1 MGAPGGNS
9 GRHARARPANPN
21 LIIPQPARFVN
32 RQFQQKKSEF
42 SFAFF
47 NHLFGTFAASP
58 DTVGTFITPLTG
70 AKDFFRMFDRNIT
83 FIKPFFNRH
92 AVSFFRIFGFHN
104 VGLCID
110 LDNPVFH
117 GYITSPSSSR
127 TKERVAL
134 MVLKFS
140 PCLRQSA
147 RTYLLSSTRMFR
159 SRASPMSIRNCALLS
174 P

>member
-21 LIIPQPARFVN
+21 LIIPQSARFVN
-32 RQFQQKKSEF
+32 RKIKQKRGEF
-42 SFAFF
+42 SFALHFLGAIAARGYTLGA
-47 NHLFGTFAASP
+47 LFA
-58 DTVGTFITPLTG
+58 PLTR
-70 AKDFFRMFDRNIT
+70 AENLFRMFDRNVA
-83 FIKPFFNRH
+83 FMKPSYDSFTVSLFGSFCFNN
-92 AVSFFRIFGFHN
+92 I
-104 VGLCID
+104 GLCID
-110 LDNPVFH
+110 FDNPVFH

-147 RTYLLSSTRMFR
+147 RTYLLSSTRIFR